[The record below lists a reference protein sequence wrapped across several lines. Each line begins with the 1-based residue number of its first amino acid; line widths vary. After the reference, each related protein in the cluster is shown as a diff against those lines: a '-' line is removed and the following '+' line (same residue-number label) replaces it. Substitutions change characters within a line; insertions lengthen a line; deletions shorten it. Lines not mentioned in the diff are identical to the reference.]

1 MTSKELLTLLSEEG
15 STLSGTFY
23 SMISSLSKE
32 QLNWKYDMR
41 SWCIA
46 ECLDH
51 LNVMNN
57 LYFPIIERAIFAT
70 KDKPEFQD
78 KDENFMHTLTGN
90 MMIKMVRP
98 ENRKKSKAPT
108 LFQPTQNTYDTSI
121 TQKFNTQHKILLT
134 HLENAVGLSLAAV
147 KVYSPANKVFKFN
160 LGDCFAMLIHH
171 DRRHFEQMLRMR
183 ENPAF
188 PLK

>member
-1 MTSKELLTLLSEEG
+1 MTSKELITLLSEEG
-15 STLSGTFY
+15 STLQGTFY
-23 SMISSLSKE
+23 SMISSLSRE

-41 SWCIA
+41 SWTIA

-51 LNVMNN
+51 LNIMNR
-57 LYFPIIERAIFAT
+57 LYFPIIERALHAV
-70 KDKPEFQD
+70 KGKPEFQD
-78 KDENFMHTLTGN
+78 TGENFMHTLTGN

-98 ENRKKSKAPT
+98 ENRKKSKAPQ
-108 LFQPTQNTYDTSI
+108 LFLPTQSQYDTSI
-121 TQKFNTQHKILLT
+121 TQQFNVQHKALI
-134 HLENAVGLSLAAV
+134 AFIDDSMGLSLAAV

-160 LGDCFAMLIHH
+160 LGDCFAMIIHH